1 MAPKRATKR
10 SATDPAEDEKPA
22 KLFPIFQKKGAAEP
36 TPTPV
41 STTDTPSTSEP
52 VDSGEKVTL
61 PDYPLLE
68 NLKDEGWR
76 KALAPEFEKPY
87 FKKII
92 EFLDKEKAAKKEI
105 FPPEKDVFSA
115 FNHTPL
121 DKVKVVII
129 GQDPYHDNNQAH
141 GLCFSVRPG
150 IKTPPSLVNIYKE
163 MATDL
168 PGFKVPSHGC
178 LVEWA
183 REGVLLLN
191 ATLTVQAH
199 QANSHKDSGWQ
210 QFTDAVIQVSI
221 VFRSRHYIRSSYL
234 TSGLL
239 WKRVVPALSILA
251 HCLTSLYHSSLALS
265 NSEHFLQ
272 QPACLIMPLSY
283 LESSPLPFIGWLRLN
298 TYHPQIISQKR
309 SNVVFL
315 LWGGFAQ
322 KKEKLINKQK
332 NHVVI
337 GTIKLPL
344 TSGCRNRTSIQLF
357 IQLCK

>member
-210 QFTDAVIQVSI
+210 QFTDAVIQ
-221 VFRSRHYIRSSYL
+221 
-234 TSGLL
+234 
-239 WKRVVPALSILA
+239 
-251 HCLTSLYHSSLALS
+251 
-265 NSEHFLQ
+265 
-272 QPACLIMPLSY
+272 
-283 LESSPLPFIGWLRLN
+283 
-298 TYHPQIISQKR
+298 IISQKR

-337 GTIKLPL
+337 GAHPSPL
-344 TSGCRNRTSIQLF
+344 SVTKWWGCKHFSKTNKILSDHGVAPVNWTVSADTSSLEQYL
-357 IQLCK
+357 